1 MIQRLFIKNF
11 AIINELSLP
20 LKNGL
25 TVITGETGAGKSIIL
40 KSLGITLGANGD
52 KMDVRSGE
60 EKAIVEVELTIDGQ
74 ETIMRRLISK
84 GGRIRS
90 FIDDEPIAEQIYR
103 DTVSTLAD
111 FHGQHEQQYIMNA
124 ATHIDFL
131 DRFCDSDNLVQTIQ
145 ATYLDLVQTMKELD
159 LLIERQKGAEN
170 QKELLQFQIQEIQS
184 IDPQIDEDINLGKEF
199 KRLNHVEELVSTV
212 QRLNQSLTENDH
224 SIYRQLASAVDELNR
239 LSKYDDTLNPY
250 MESIQQASVTIQ
262 DASSDLIQHIDS
274 LELDPSQLQEV
285 EERLQA
291 IESLKRKYGGSIE
304 QVQNYIQESKIEL
317 EELSGI
323 DISISNMEEEKTH
336 LINRYQK
343 LADELNSVRDK
354 YSTKI
359 ATEIEDEMV
368 QLNMPGAKFEVRMDQ
383 KFEKSSAIIFDG
395 NPVRYGSKGYD
406 QVEFFLSANPGE
418 VPKPITKIASGGE
431 VSRIMLGIKSVL
443 KKYDPVE
450 TLIFDEIDSGI
461 SGQAAEKVSE
471 ALEKLSTDKQ
481 VICITHLPQIA
492 SRADHHLYIN
502 KTMKEDKTS
511 VNARYLN
518 HEEKLTAIAKLFSG
532 DTVTKEGITSA
543 QQFMDQA
550 RG

>member
-323 DISISNMEEEKTH
+323 DVAISNLESEKTH

-343 LADELNSVRDK
+343 FADELNSIRDK

-359 ATEIEDEMV
+359 ATEIENEMV

-383 KFEKSSAIIFDG
+383 KSDQSSVIIFEG

-492 SRADHHLYIN
+492 SRADHHLYIE
-502 KTMKEDKTS
+502 KSMKEDKTS

-518 HEEKLTAIAKLFSG
+518 HEEKLIAIAKLFSG
-532 DTVTKEGITSA
+532 DTVTREGITSA

>member
-25 TVITGETGAGKSIIL
+25 TVITGETGAGKSLIL
-40 KSLGITLGANGD
+40 KSLGIILGANGD
-52 KMDVRSGE
+52 KTDVRSGE

-131 DRFCDSDNLVQTIQ
+131 DSFCDSDNLVQTIQ
-145 ATYLDLVQTMKELD
+145 ATYLDLVHTMKELD

-323 DISISNMEEEKTH
+323 DVAISNLESEKTH

-343 LADELNSVRDK
+343 FADELNSIRDK

-383 KFEKSSAIIFDG
+383 KSDQSSVIIFDG

-492 SRADHHLYIN
+492 SRADHHLYID

>member
-145 ATYLDLVQTMKELD
+145 DTYLDLVQTMKELD
-159 LLIERQKGAEN
+159 LLIEKQKGAAN

-184 IDPQIDEDINLGKEF
+184 IDPQIDEDINLGKVF

-323 DISISNMEEEKTH
+323 DVAISNLESEKTH

-492 SRADHHLYIN
+492 SRADHHLYIE
-502 KTMKEDKTS
+502 KSMKEDKTS

-518 HEEKLTAIAKLFSG
+518 HEEKLIAIAKLFSG
-532 DTVTKEGITSA
+532 DTVTREGITSA

>member
-145 ATYLDLVQTMKELD
+145 DTYLDLVQTMKELD

-304 QVQNYIQESKIEL
+304 LVQNYIQESKIEL

-323 DISISNMEEEKTH
+323 DISISNLEEEK
-336 LINRYQK
+336 
-343 LADELNSVRDK
+343 
-354 YSTKI
+354 
-359 ATEIEDEMV
+359 
-368 QLNMPGAKFEVRMDQ
+368 
-383 KFEKSSAIIFDG
+383 
-395 NPVRYGSKGYD
+395 NP
-406 QVEFFLSANPGE
+406 FN
-418 VPKPITKIASGGE
+418 
-431 VSRIMLGIKSVL
+431 
-443 KKYDPVE
+443 
-450 TLIFDEIDSGI
+450 
-461 SGQAAEKVSE
+461 
-471 ALEKLSTDKQ
+471 
-481 VICITHLPQIA
+481 
-492 SRADHHLYIN
+492 
-502 KTMKEDKTS
+502 
-511 VNARYLN
+511 
-518 HEEKLTAIAKLFSG
+518 
-532 DTVTKEGITSA
+532 
-543 QQFMDQA
+543 
-550 RG
+550 